1 MSRTSRLSG
10 DEVDASGSV
19 RGRTDRNGLA
29 ERRPII
35 EETWNDFVVAVAEL
49 PISGRHEGLWYM
61 Y

>member
-19 RGRTDRNGLA
+19 RGRTDRSGGKTA
-29 ERRPII
+29 YQE
-35 EETWNDFVVAVAEL
+35 NDFVVAVAEL
-49 PISGRHEGLWYM
+49 PISGRQEGLWYM